1 MMRNIA
7 GGGLMWFRDPD
18 RKLMA
23 RVKDRIR
30 EEGPLFA
37 RDFEDT
43 RASKEGW
50 WDWKPAKQALEQ
62 LFMEGEL
69 TSVERQGF
77 QKRYELMERFLPGD
91 VDTSEPGDGEYADHV
106 IDRSLR
112 AHGFATR
119 RTMTWLCRDARLRKA
134 VAGRLPARV
143 GAGELDERRM
153 ESGEP
158 VYALPGAFDRHVPAP
173 PDRVR
178 LLSPFDNT
186 VIQRA
191 RCAAVFGFDYTI
203 ECYVPEAK
211 RRFGYYALPI
221 LFRDRLVGRMDG
233 KGPPRRRALRDQG
246 AVHRAGRTGDVLPR
260 PGGVGVGLRRVHR
273 LHGGGRGP
281 GHPRKVSDPPRT
293 SARRPGAVGGTDF
306 RFHAAPRPT
315 TLRTRRLAGQ
325 PARASKPANDRSGFA
340 AVLQERLP
348 DPIERL
354 VIDSGCEIDTEDPGS
369 RGSRDRPDLH
379 PRISPCCIMQP
390 KPAASVCAACGK
402 TFADIRSWLV
412 RRPLRLRHA
421 VHGHED
427 RFRGTTSPNREP
439 PPDIAPCVVARSN
452 PRGRGAALPA
462 RTVAAH
468 AAALPPSADVLGLR
482 DRGAVRARR
491 TAGRLAGGSTHRAL
505 PPVRHQRIRPGPGA
519 RECAAAAGLMNAAC
533 CIRALQLGAAPA
545 AGGRVR
551 WLRLARI
558 GDAAA
563 GKQR

>member
-1 MMRNIA
+1 MTRPPSAVRLRRLALRGQGLGGVRKFGAGPDGARKTLERIGYVQIDTISVVARAHHHVLFTRVSRYREDMLGKLVRERLAFEYWRHAAACLPLKDYRFSLPMMRNIA
-7 GGGLMWFRDPD
+7 RGGLMWFRNPD

-91 VDTSEPGDGEYADHV
+91 VDTSEPTDGEYADHV

-119 RTMTWLCRDARLRKA
+119 RTMTYMCRDARLRKA
-134 VAGRLPARV
+134 VDGRLPARA

-186 VIQRA
+186 VIQRD

-221 LFRDRLVGRMDG
+221 LFRDRLVGRMDC
-233 KGPPRRRALRDQG
+233 KAHRREGRFEIKALFIERDVPE
-246 AVHRAGRTGDVLPR
+246 AFFPALAAEVSDYAAFTGCAE
-260 PGGVGVGLRRVHR
+260 VGVGRVA
-273 LHGGGRGP
+273 P
-281 GHPRKVSDPPRT
+281 GKYRT
-293 SARRPGAVGGTDF
+293 PVE
-306 RFHAAPRPT
+306 
-315 TLRTRRLAGQ
+315 
-325 PARASKPANDRSGFA
+325 RS
-340 AVLQERLP
+340 
-348 DPIERL
+348 
-354 VIDSGCEIDTEDPGS
+354 
-369 RGSRDRPDLH
+369 
-379 PRISPCCIMQP
+379 
-390 KPAASVCAACGK
+390 
-402 TFADIRSWLV
+402 
-412 RRPLRLRHA
+412 
-421 VHGHED
+421 
-427 RFRGTTSPNREP
+427 
-439 PPDIAPCVVARSN
+439 
-452 PRGRGAALPA
+452 
-462 RTVAAH
+462 
-468 AAALPPSADVLGLR
+468 LGLR
-482 DRGAVRARR
+482 G
-491 TAGRLAGGSTHRAL
+491 
-505 PPVRHQRIRPGPGA
+505 
-519 RECAAAAGLMNAAC
+519 
-533 CIRALQLGAAPA
+533 
-545 AGGRVR
+545 
-551 WLRLARI
+551 
-558 GDAAA
+558 
-563 GKQR
+563 

>member
-1 MMRNIA
+1 MTRPPSAARLRRLALRGQGVGGARKLGAGVAGVRKTLERIGYVQIDTISVVARAHHHVLFTRVSRYREDMLNELVRERRAFEYWRHAAAYMPLKDYRFALPMMRNIA

-134 VAGRLPARV
+134 VTGRLPARV

-186 VIQRA
+186 VIQRD

-211 RRFGYYALPI
+211 RA
-221 LFRDRLVGRMDG
+221 FRLLRSARPVPRSARGAHGRQ
-233 KGPPRRRALRDQG
+233 GPPRRGALRDQG
-246 AVHRAGRTGDVLPR
+246 AVHRAGRTGGVLPR
-260 PGGVGVGLRRVHR
+260 SGDGGVGLRRVHR

-315 TLRTRRLAGQ
+315 TTLRTRRLAGQ
-325 PARASKPANDRSGFA
+325 PARASKPASDRSGFS

-369 RGSRDRPDLH
+369 RSRL
-379 PRISPCCIMQP
+379 
-390 KPAASVCAACGK
+390 PAPEIGRTSIRAFRRAVSCS
-402 TFADIRSWLV
+402 RSWRPPCV
-412 RRPLRLRHA
+412 RHVARHLRTF
-421 VHGHED
+421 VHG
-427 RFRGTTSPNREP
+427 S
-439 PPDIAPCVVARSN
+439 
-452 PRGRGAALPA
+452 
-462 RTVAAH
+462 
-468 AAALPPSADVLGLR
+468 
-482 DRGAVRARR
+482 
-491 TAGRLAGGSTHRAL
+491 
-505 PPVRHQRIRPGPGA
+505 
-519 RECAAAAGLMNAAC
+519 
-533 CIRALQLGAAPA
+533 
-545 AGGRVR
+545 
-551 WLRLARI
+551 
-558 GDAAA
+558 
-563 GKQR
+563 